1 MSDTQTVWMILW
13 KRATSR
19 GTPSEPFEIAEVVP
33 EVAEALQVSKEDAT
47 QLITGLLNELARL
60 PEGKQYFALEG
71 NAVVPLPELAQVAK
85 NPKAEFE
92 AYPYEL

>member
-13 KRATSR
+13 KRATSG
-19 GTPSEPFEIAEVVP
+19 GTPSEPFEISEVVP
-33 EVAEALQVSKEDAT
+33 EVVKTLQVSNEDAT

-71 NAVVPLPELAQVAK
+71 SAVVPLPELAQVTK